1 MVVSFPGLGRDV
13 VTCAQPQQV
22 KLPEDP
28 VIVSVA
34 CGSMHTHARTC
45 FMWLHRSVASHA
57 IFHAAWMTSPS
68 LGNVCACVCA
78 PVTASGELYSWG
90 WAEHGNLGTH
100 ACVCR
105 GVDVRPVLMNTAPV
119 PPTGLGTTENQFTP
133 RLVHTPAPVVSVTAG
148 GAAVFAL
155 CASS

>member
-1 MVVSFPGLGRDV
+1 MLWGWWWWWWWWCRGHGNLMWAVVMCRCRW
-13 VTCAQPQQV
+13 TQQTT
-22 KLPEDP
+22 
-28 VIVSVA
+28 SA
-34 CGSMHTHARTC
+34 GGGGGGGGTSM
-45 FMWLHRSVASHA
+45 
-57 IFHAAWMTSPS
+57 AAAMTMRM
-68 LGNVCACVCA
+68 

-105 GVDVRPVLMNTAPV
+105 GVDVRLVLMNAAEVPAPV
-119 PPTGLGTTENQFTP
+119 PPTGLSTTENQFTP

-155 CASS
+155 CGAS